1 MVLLMRCYL
10 SKMWKTLQTVQL
22 PWAAFLQNLQFGKLE
37 ASQVVVTVKMELRT
51 EAVMVESEL
60 HET

>member
-1 MVLLMRCYL
+1 M